1 MAVSLRSLAPN
12 TKINLV
18 TRMQIQGRTTF
29 NGYTFQG
36 EVPMAVAS
44 MVTGDLRALVAQTKA
59 YFRSGSSYDEAK
71 INYILLKQSES
82 TPVFAIPEP
91 LIELTSV
98 QVAGATV
105 YDVVVRDGIT
115 EQELQNILSGNGL
128 TDFSVTARQV

>member
-29 NGYTFQG
+29 SGFTFQG

-44 MVTGDLRALVAQTKA
+44 AVTGDLRALVAQTKA
-59 YFRSGSSYDEAK
+59 YFRPGSSTDESK

-82 TPVFAIPEP
+82 TPLFAIPEP
-91 LIELTSV
+91 LIELNSV
-98 QVAGATV
+98 AVSGAVV
-105 YDVVVRDGIT
+105 YDVVVRDGVT
-115 EQELQNILSGNGL
+115 EQELQNILSGNGIK
-128 TDFSVTARQV
+128 DFSVTARQV